1 MFGASGPASSD
12 ANALSGTPYAYL
24 IPAGMDVMR
33 APPLG
38 DTNTIRS
45 WTIKDQAIPLPKN
58 LGGNLFSSNQFFTP
72 SGSLNEAMWI
82 PRKHGAFRAVDDP
95 AYFYSSVPAEF
106 TNSRLIGRSV
116 WNTQWKIVIPAYSLL
131 NDEQTGLDR
140 FAKSVGDIQL
150 FLRSYS
156 NSGN

>member
-1 MFGASGPASSD
+1 MITSLNTRHTPS
-12 ANALSGTPYAYL
+12 LLTEVVGTF
-24 IPAGMDVMR
+24 IQVIS
-33 APPLG
+33 PLG
-38 DTNTIRS
+38 DTNVIRS

-58 LGGNLFSSNQFFTP
+58 LGANLFSAHQFFTP
-72 SGSLNEAMWI
+72 SGSLNESMWI

-106 TNSRLIGRSV
+106 TNSRLIGRST

-131 NDEQTGLDR
+131 SDEQAGLDR
-140 FAKSVGDIQL
+140 FAQSVKDIQL